1 LATLTIVAAWI
12 DDRDIPERSD
22 AGIAFGIF
30 RSPTV
35 DASRFS
41 PSLPLRLAPAAKRST
56 PLFFCELE
64 ELFLPLAKPLAN
76 AKGLVDRPE
85 SARAAL
91 EHVLMLLGRKRND
104 VRIFDEDGQRRS
116 PADLCRLAADEVAML
131 PDESGLSF

>member
-56 PLFFCELE
+56 PLFF
-64 ELFLPLAKPLAN
+64 FAN
-76 AKGLVDRPE
+76 SK
-85 SARAAL
+85 S
-91 EHVLMLLGRKRND
+91 
-104 VRIFDEDGQRRS
+104 FSFRS
-116 PADLCRLAADEVAML
+116 PSHWPMPKV
-131 PDESGLSF
+131 